1 MATNA
6 GSRAEKDDGTRAQGA
21 IDRITVA
28 LIRRAAEDLQAL
40 QDRTG
45 YSKTDIVNRA
55 ITMYEF
61 IDAQQKAGK
70 DLLVRDPKTEKTE
83 LVRFL

>member
-1 MATNA
+1 MANNA
-6 GSRAEKDDGTRAQGA
+6 GSRAEKDDGIRAQA
-21 IDRITVA
+21 PIDRITVA
-28 LIRRAAEDLQAL
+28 LIRRAAADLQAL
-40 QDRTG
+40 VDRTG

-70 DLLVRDPKTEKTE
+70 DLLVRDPKTEETE

>member
-6 GSRAEKDDGTRAQGA
+6 GSRADKDHSIRTQSAVE
-21 IDRITVA
+21 RITVA
-28 LIRRAAEDLQAL
+28 LIRTAAEGLQAL

-45 YSKTDIVNRA
+45 HSKTDIVNRA

-70 DLLVRDPKTEKTE
+70 DLLVRDPGTGETE

>member
-1 MATNA
+1 MAINA
-6 GSRAEKDDGTRAQGA
+6 DSRADDSTRTQPP
-21 IDRITVA
+21 IERITVA
-28 LIRRAAEDLQAL
+28 LIRKAAEDLQAL

-70 DLLVRDPKTEKTE
+70 DLLVRDQGTGETE